1 MIQSFAD
8 APLNEFFDRVPTG
21 RILNRLSKDM
31 NVLDLDL
38 YGTLGNFLVNF
49 ANCLSDLIF
58 CVYASSV
65 WALIPVFIFAL
76 ACLYIQ
82 SRFLNV
88 YRELVRLGLIVFIN

>member
-1 MIQSFAD
+1 M
-8 APLNEFFDRVPTG
+8 PTG

-58 CVYASSV
+58 CVYASSI
-65 WALIPVFIFAL
+65 WALIPVVVFIL
-76 ACLYIQ
+76 VCLYMQ

-88 YRELVRLGLIVFIN
+88 YRELVRLGFINIILIK